1 MHKRRNPLVTAPI
14 LRKGG
19 PHSRSK
25 TGERQQVKQQLRK
38 EVANTSDRG
47 QRTASHRSLTRFIP
61 TTRTTLPT
69 GRYAPAGC
77 L

>member
-1 MHKRRNPLVTAPI
+1 MHKRRNPLAAAPI

-19 PHSRSK
+19 PHTRSR

-38 EVANTSDRG
+38 EVANGSNHG
-47 QRTASHRSLTRFIP
+47 QRTARHPLPRLIP
-61 TTRTTLPT
+61 TILATPPT
-69 GRYAPAGC
+69 GRYVPAGC